1 MIEKAISALS
11 YLLTGLVL
19 YNIGLT
25 IYRLY
30 FHPLAKS
37 AQRRSKDYMLTVT
50 RFPGPKLAAIT
61 GWDEFYRDA
70 IQGGRM
76 IWYIQN
82 LHNEYGREI
91 SSNMTQQTADSQARS
106 FAPDQTSYTSE
117 THPSTMSYTPQA
129 TEAATNGVERR
140 HLLDRLKQPS
150 QLLAMLTI
158 A

>member
-37 AQRRSKDYMLTVT
+37 AKCWWTEYMLTVI

-70 IQGGRM
+70 VQGGRM

-82 LHNEYGREI
+82 LHNEYGKEI
-91 SSNMTQQTADSQARS
+91 SQHDSANR
-106 FAPDQTSYTSE
+106 
-117 THPSTMSYTPQA
+117 
-129 TEAATNGVERR
+129 
-140 HLLDRLKQPS
+140 
-150 QLLAMLTI
+150 
-158 A
+158 